1 MMTESGQVWQ
11 DLQPLW
17 PPVYRAAA

>member
-1 MMTESGQVWQ
+1 MTESGQVWQ